1 MPNGQDRRAEK
12 ARNRTPRKGR
22 TIRMGKKLGAAPVEG
37 RIDDVARELLPLMAQ
52 LSEDSWKRLG
62 KWAVALAKAE
72 GFSPESN
79 VVPEVEQELLRFFT
93 RQGILP
99 SPNNT
104 SWKPRAFRAK
114 QLTPAEQREEKAKS
128 FYRLKSTVEDLEQ
141 MRDKF
146 NSEGDAR
153 GVEMLNK
160 SIERMF
166 SPAVQEQWEQWFE
179 YYHQCNVSTDG
190 QWLGKLPE
198 AERIASKTMLKEV
211 LESIPKDQPSEDF

>member
-1 MPNGQDRRAEK
+1 
-12 ARNRTPRKGR
+12 
-22 TIRMGKKLGAAPVEG
+22 MGKKLGAAPIEG

-72 GFSPESN
+72 GISPESN
-79 VVPEVEQELLRFFT
+79 VIPEVEQELLRFFT

-99 SPNNT
+99 SPNDE

-128 FYRLKSTVEDLEQ
+128 YERLKSTVADLEQ

-146 NSEGDAR
+146 NSKGDAR

-160 SIERMF
+160 HIERMF

-179 YYHQCNVSTDG
+179 YYHQCNVAVDG
-190 QWLGKLPE
+190 QWKAQLSD
-198 AERIASKTMLKEV
+198 AERSAYDSKLKEASK
-211 LESIPKDQPSEDF
+211 SIPKAKPSENF

>member
-1 MPNGQDRRAEK
+1 
-12 ARNRTPRKGR
+12 
-22 TIRMGKKLGAAPVEG
+22 MGKKLGAAPVEG

-52 LSEDSWKRLG
+52 LSEDSWKRLD

-72 GFSPESN
+72 GISPESN

-99 SPNNT
+99 SPNNA

-128 FYRLKSTVEDLEQ
+128 FHRLKSTVEDLEQ

-179 YYHQCNVSTDG
+179 FYHQCNVSTDG
-190 QWLGKLPE
+190 QWKAQLSE
-198 AERIASKTMLKEV
+198 AERVAYDNKLKEASKP
-211 LESIPKDQPSEDF
+211 IPKHQPSENI